1 MARIRTYNIDNT
13 INLED
18 KLIGT
23 DIDDSGATKNYK
35 IGDIKDFVLTFVD
48 SGATGTGT
56 TGFLPIWTDGAAGVL
71 GNSIVKEDAGTAYST
86 TKTLT
91 VDGVI
96 NQINYVTDDA
106 YVNTGDVL
114 AEIVPTGSDLIIEA
128 NIDPKDI
135 AYLALGQEVQISLTA
150 YDASKYGRIEGSIK
164 KISADAM
171 VDETNGSTYFEAK
184 VELFEND
191 MMLLGGYELVP
202 GMPADVLVKTGSRTL
217 LGYITSPLNRMFEN
231 ALIED

>member
-1 MARIRTYNIDNT
+1 MALKPNT
-13 INLED
+13 I
-18 KLIGT
+18 GAVVG
-23 DIDDSGATKNYK
+23 SGEP
-35 IGDIKDFVLTFVD
+35 L
-48 SGATGTGT
+48 
-56 TGFLPIWTDGAAGVL
+56 L
-71 GNSIVKEDAGTAYST
+71 
-86 TKTLT
+86 
-91 VDGVI
+91 
-96 NQINYVTDDA
+96 
-106 YVNTGDVL
+106 
-114 AEIVPTGSDLIIEA
+114 EIVPDVEKLV
-128 NIDPKDI
+128 IDVRMSPMDI
-135 AYLALGQEVQISLTA
+135 DRIRIGQEAEVRFAVFKDSYTITGELV
-150 YDASKYGRIEGSIK
+150 